1 MIKSDHRIEEISV
14 FIRAN
19 KNVCHNSLTDLRQ
32 VLLFLKIKFN
42 FDI

>member
-19 KNVCHNSLTDLRQ
+19 KYVCHNSLTDLRQ

>member
-19 KNVCHNSLTDLRQ
+19 KNVCHNSLTDLTGI
-32 VLLFLKIKFN
+32 VIFKDKI
-42 FDI
+42 